1 MQNSAGK
8 QDHHS
13 PQVRRIS
20 VVGPSGSG
28 KSVLSRTLAERLS
41 LPHVELDPIRQ
52 AHASDAEFI
61 RLVTALTADSGW
73 VIDGHYRLVRDII
86 WRRANTIVWLN
97 YPLGFVLV
105 RLAGRFAAKMRG
117 ASAVQPVKNS
127 NGSDRAPPASWA
139 RRFGRL
145 ARTVRE
151 RREYR
156 ELLGEAVRRGAMLV
170 ELRSET
176 EARAWLGSLPWPR
189 PRDEP
194 MPEGPPSC

>member
-1 MQNSAGK
+1 
-8 QDHHS
+8 
-13 PQVRRIS
+13 
-20 VVGPSGSG
+20 VGPSGSG
-28 KSVLSRTLAERLS
+28 KTVLGRTLAKRLS
-41 LPHVELDPIRQ
+41 LPLVELDQLRR
-52 AHASDAEFI
+52 AHPDDAEFV
-61 RLVTALTADSGW
+61 RRVSALAADPAW
-73 VIDGHYRLVRDII
+73 IIDGHYRLVRDSI
-86 WRRANTIVWLN
+86 WGRAEMIVWLN

-105 RLAGRFAAKMRG
+105 RLTGRFAAKMRG
-117 ASAVQPVKNS
+117 ASRSVEPVEGS

-156 ELLGEAVRRGAMLV
+156 ELLGEAVRRGAILV